1 MTNRIFQ
8 LCVDLLV
15 WLAHLL
21 GMTYEEVN
29 VWIFC
34 VIWPLFTLLL
44 IAVVVWQYLIIRKLR
59 ITQTSS

>member
-1 MTNRIFQ
+1 MVERIFQ

-15 WLAHLL
+15 WLARLL
-21 GMTYEEVN
+21 GMSYEEVN

-44 IAVVVWQYLIIRKLR
+44 IAVVVWQYVIIQKMKE
-59 ITQTSS
+59 TSDHG